1 MSLQFTGKIW
11 FWRGP
16 APWFF
21 VTVPA
26 LQSRDLQVISALVT
40 YGWGMIPVQV
50 RLGETEWET
59 ALWPKDDLYILPI
72 KTSVRRAENLDI
84 GDDVNVRLEV
94 RL

>member
-1 MSLQFTGKIW
+1 
-11 FWRGP
+11 
-16 APWFF
+16 
-21 VTVPA
+21 
-26 LQSRDLQVISALVT
+26 
-40 YGWGMIPVQV
+40 MIPVQV